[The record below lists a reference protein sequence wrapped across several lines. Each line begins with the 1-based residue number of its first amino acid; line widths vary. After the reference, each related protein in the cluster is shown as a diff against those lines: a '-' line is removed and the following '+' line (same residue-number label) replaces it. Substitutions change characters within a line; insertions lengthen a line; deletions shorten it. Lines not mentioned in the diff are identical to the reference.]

1 MEISEFEAELQRQNL
16 NYERNFFEDFKAEI
30 RISLLNFNV
39 KFLFLNGMVESVFLE
54 DKTMATSQVPSIF
67 IKKTIEDSEYK
78 FEFISENIFSLNM
91 HQIFENWENNSVNE
105 IIQHVFLAFT
115 NLLEDITKNYQDFQQ
130 NSSFFDKWQIP
141 ENDTFIE
148 ITNESF
154 YHWFKE
160 FPQKPFEPYNI
171 VIISSCTDP
180 LKTRYI
186 AMRLLAQEKTKEPS
200 AYSILKPKT
209 DDFLSILK
217 EIHTTMTFA
226 KLDN

>member
-91 HQIFENWENNSVNE
+91 LQIFEN
-105 IIQHVFLAFT
+105 
-115 NLLEDITKNYQDFQQ
+115 
-130 NSSFFDKWQIP
+130 
-141 ENDTFIE
+141 
-148 ITNESF
+148 
-154 YHWFKE
+154 
-160 FPQKPFEPYNI
+160 
-171 VIISSCTDP
+171 
-180 LKTRYI
+180 
-186 AMRLLAQEKTKEPS
+186 
-200 AYSILKPKT
+200 
-209 DDFLSILK
+209 
-217 EIHTTMTFA
+217 
-226 KLDN
+226 